1 MLTYRTF
8 RNTDPPLLADLWRSV
23 AAHRAFAQPVSPDL
37 LEQLVFA
44 KLYFDRGGL
53 VLAMDDGRAV
63 GFAHAGF
70 GPTADASWFSTEAGV
85 TCVVLVRPDCAED
98 EVAAGLLDRCE
109 EYLRRRGAKV
119 LYGGGLQPLDP
130 FYVGLYGGSELPGVL
145 DSDLVARRVFAA
157 RGYQEIERTVL
168 LRRELT
174 GFEATVDRRQM
185 QVRRQMMVEVTV
197 DAPTRTWWE
206 ACTVGSF
213 DLTRFELV
221 PRGGGSVVA
230 TATFRNMEVSGMTP
244 VVRAAGL
251 MDISVDEAYRH
262 RGLAIFLLSEAFRQF
277 LRQGI
282 VQVEAQVRQSQA
294 IALAILQKLGF
305 RQIDQGGVWRKNP
318 CME

>member
-8 RNTDPPLLADLWRSV
+8 RNTDPPVLANLWQS
-23 AAHRAFAQPVSPDL
+23 RASQPGLAQPVSSDL

-44 KLYFDRGGL
+44 KLYFDYGGL
-53 VLAMDDGRAV
+53 FLAWDKDRPV

-70 GPTADASWFSTEAGV
+70 GPNAEESWFSTDAGV

-109 EYLRRRGAKV
+109 EYLRRRGAKA

-130 FYVGLYGGSELPGVL
+130 FYLGLYGGSELPGVL
-145 DSDLVARRVFAA
+145 DSDLVARRAFAA
-157 RGYQEIERTVL
+157 RGYHEVERTVL
-168 LRRELT
+168 LRRELG

-185 QVRRQMMVEVTV
+185 QVRRQMLVEVTV

-206 ACTVGSF
+206 ACTVGGF
-213 DLTRFELV
+213 ERTRFDLV

-230 TATFRNMEVSGMTP
+230 TATFRSMEPSGTVSVG
-244 VVRAAGL
+244 RAAGL
-251 MDISVDEAYRH
+251 TNLSVDAAYRR

-282 VQVEAQVRQSQA
+282 VQVEVQA
-294 IALAILQKLGF
+294 CKSDAVTLQILQKLGF
-305 RQIDQGGVWRKNP
+305 WQVDQGGVWRKQ
-318 CME
+318 